1 MLNVFVAAAQGLR
14 GVERATRDPLP
25 ADAVW
30 LDLLEP
36 TPGEEQLVE
45 QTLAID
51 VPTREEMREI
61 ESSNR
66 LYEEA
71 GALYMTATIVTH
83 LDTDAPETS
92 QVTFIVKG
100 SKLVTNRYVDPLP
113 FRRFTAYANTHPA
126 ICGSPWMLLAGLIE
140 FIINRV
146 ADVLERVGTD
156 LDATTA
162 TVFAPRAKRRSASRD
177 YREVLQRVAQ
187 NGELISKARESLVS
201 LGRMLAFVQQAAA
214 SGGAGGN
221 GVQPGHDARARFR
234 TVSRDVLAMSDH
246 ASFLGTKVQFILDA
260 TLGMVTINQND
271 ILKIFSMV
279 TVFLLPPTVIASF
292 YGMNF
297 EQIPW
302 LQAGWGPWAALGL
315 MVASSVVPYLIF
327 KRRGWL

>member
-1 MLNVFVAAAQGLR
+1 MLNVFVAGGQGLQRIER
-14 GVERATRDPLP
+14 GPGDPLP
-25 ADAVW
+25 TAAVW
-30 LDLLEP
+30 LDLIEP
-36 TPGEEQLVE
+36 SREEEELVE
-45 QTLAID
+45 RTLGID

-61 ESSNR
+61 EASNR
-66 LYEEA
+66 LYEEN
-71 GALYMTATIVTH
+71 GALYLTATIVTH
-83 LDTDAPETS
+83 LETDAPETQ

-113 FRRFTAYANTHPA
+113 FRRFIAYAERHPA
-126 ICGSPWMLLAGLIE
+126 ICSSPWMLLAGLLE

-146 ADVLERVGTD
+146 ADVLERVGAD
-156 LDATTA
+156 LDATTSG
-162 TVFAPRAKRRSASRD
+162 VFAPRAKRRGATRD
-177 YREVLQRVAQ
+177 FRAVLQRVAQ

-201 LGRMLAFVQQAAA
+201 LGRMLAFVQQAALA
-214 SGGAGGN
+214 SGGN
-221 GVQPGHDARARFR
+221 SSQPSQEVRARFR

-271 ILKIFSMV
+271 ILKIFSVV

-297 EQIPW
+297 ERIPW
-302 LQAGWGPWAALGL
+302 LQEEWGPWVALGL
-315 MVASSVVPYLIF
+315 MVASSLMPYLIF